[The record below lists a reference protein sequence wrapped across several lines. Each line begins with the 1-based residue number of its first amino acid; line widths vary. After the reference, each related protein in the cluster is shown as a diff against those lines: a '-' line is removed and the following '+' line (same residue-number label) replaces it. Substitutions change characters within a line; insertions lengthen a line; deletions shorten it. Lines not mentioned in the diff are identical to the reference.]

1 MEAVHLKNTSSYL
14 KALQYTKDFGFDP
27 RLTIPTRGFSMSYR
41 QAFQKAAF
49 DHHPHSRK
57 PCGSIAQPEM
67 SSASDRHCNSASPPN
82 CYGIFRFFDLPIR
95 PMSIF

>member
-1 MEAVHLKNTSSYL
+1 VCTCWRDQMMEAVHLKNTSSYL

-57 PCGSIAQPEM
+57 PCGSIA
-67 SSASDRHCNSASPPN
+67 ATRDVLR
-82 CYGIFRFFDLPIR
+82 L
-95 PMSIF
+95 